1 MKIEEKIL
9 KELKIQNALRGGGTP
24 IFRGLLWLT
33 VLSLFA
39 LYLYMIAGG
48 KIQ

>member
-1 MKIEEKIL
+1 MRIEEKIL

-24 IFRGLLWLT
+24 IFLGFLWLT

-48 KIQ
+48 KLQ